1 MYGCGSRDAR
11 RLGTG
16 GWMPYAPAPMPRR
29 TNRPPA
35 RPASSTPPSA
45 KAGTTLAAAPLPKV
59 PLAIALPFAAATFLG
74 AFLLFLVQPL
84 IARYILPW
92 FGGGPGVWTTCML
105 FFQAVLLAGYG
116 YAHLGMR

>member
-1 MYGCGSRDAR
+1 MREWGSKAA
-11 RLGTG
+11 
-16 GWMPYAPAPMPRR
+16 WNWPANAIRSEAMRRR

-35 RPASSTPPSA
+35 RSVAGASPSA
-45 KAGTTLAAAPLPKV
+45 KGATTATEKPRLSKV
-59 PLAIALPFAAATFLG
+59 PIAIALPFAAATFLG

-116 YAHLGMR
+116 YAHLGM